1 MFTFCVSFDRVTL
14 TTKKTKWADIV
25 VPIGGDGTFLL
36 TASRACPLLANDKPI
51 IGFNSDPLRSEGR
64 LLLPKQYS
72 SEPSEAVRKLMQVS
86 VETHDTIDTQNII
99 NFFFP
104 QGEFSW
110 LRRSRIRITM
120 LGQNGRL
127 PVSLDLQEMEPT
139 PMELNDYPT
148 EILNDSDQE
157 LYQAKVKRILPYL
170 ALNEVFIGENLSSRV
185 SHLQI
190 RIDSQKQVNK
200 TKNSG
205 LCVSTG
211 TGSSS
216 WLTSIN
222 RLSTQN
228 VQKLLD
234 LINGAIPEN
243 SVNATQIADRYN
255 REILFP
261 AGKQSIT
268 ITRLRF
274 ILFNSNF
281 CLCFQTIPACVIR

>member
-1 MFTFCVSFDRVTL
+1 
-14 TTKKTKWADIV
+14 
-25 VPIGGDGTFLL
+25 
-36 TASRACPLLANDKPI
+36 
-51 IGFNSDPLRSEGR
+51 
-64 LLLPKQYS
+64 
-72 SEPSEAVRKLMQVS
+72 
-86 VETHDTIDTQNII
+86 
-99 NFFFP
+99 
-104 QGEFSW
+104 
-110 LRRSRIRITM
+110 M

-190 RIDSQKQVNK
+190 RIDNQKQVNK

-261 AGKQSIT
+261 PGKQMIT
-268 ITRLRF
+268 ITHCDSFLFQVKFLFVFSDDPRLCYSIREQICVGVWPNPKEF
-274 ILFNSNF
+274 ESKGFATNLQIKSRCIDAGAYWNF
-281 CLCFQTIPACVIR
+281 CTKIHTEKLIEFSSAGLVIDGSIAYPFNDGAKVLLEVHPEDALLTVNMNETWQRLH